1 MPLKTR
7 RLDRCAILLPQL
19 LAIGILLAPD
29 TVRADQLCGRQ
40 FESLSQLYADVRSE
54 ADGAWRVIE
63 RPTHVIFAG
72 GQRIWAFARESQP
85 AFPAV
90 ACLLIVQVDDSF
102 EAIVQTRCEGAKD
115 ACDAVAAKANGKD
128 WSNLFGN

>member
-1 MPLKTR
+1 MLLKTR
-7 RLDRCAILLPQL
+7 LLQKCTILTQL
-19 LAIGILLAPD
+19 LAVGILFAPK
-29 TVRADQLCGRQ
+29 TASADQICGRQ
-40 FESLSQLYADVRSE
+40 FDSLSQLFADLRSE
-54 ADGAWRVIE
+54 ADRWRVIE
-63 RPTHVIFAG
+63 RSTHVIFAG
-72 GQRIWAFARESQP
+72 GQMIWAFARESQP

-90 ACLLIVQVDDSF
+90 ACLQVVPRDDSI